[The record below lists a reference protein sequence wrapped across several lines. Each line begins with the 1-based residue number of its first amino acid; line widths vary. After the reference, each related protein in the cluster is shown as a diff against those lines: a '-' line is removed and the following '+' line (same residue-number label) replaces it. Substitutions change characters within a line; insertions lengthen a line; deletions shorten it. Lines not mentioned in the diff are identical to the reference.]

1 MTFSTAYSAIC
12 TICILTCLA
21 VIGAREPGSA
31 LVTGLVIVGLLWGCP
46 NKKGNWNA
54 HHDSRQRTACDV
66 DENRACEAVGRS

>member
-12 TICILTCLA
+12 TISILTCLA

-46 NKKGNWNA
+46 SG
-54 HHDSRQRTACDV
+54 RRT
-66 DENRACEAVGRS
+66 